1 MDPLIKAGE
10 RVEFRKTI
18 GETEISLFA
27 GITGDFA
34 PVHVDADFA
43 SRNPFGKRIAH
54 GVLVLGLLSTTSS
67 VISARSAERG
77 CKGVCVSLGYD
88 RIRFLKPVL
97 LGDTI
102 TARYTVEEVDPVKS
116 RTRSKIEAFNQ
127 TGELCLVGEHI
138 LKWVEPA

>member
-1 MDPLIKAGE
+1 MDPLIKPGE

-43 SRNPFGKRIAH
+43 SRNPFGTRIAH

-67 VISARSAERG
+67 MISARSEERG

-88 RIRFLKPVL
+88 RIRVLKPVL

-127 TGELCLVGEHI
+127 KGELCLAGEHI